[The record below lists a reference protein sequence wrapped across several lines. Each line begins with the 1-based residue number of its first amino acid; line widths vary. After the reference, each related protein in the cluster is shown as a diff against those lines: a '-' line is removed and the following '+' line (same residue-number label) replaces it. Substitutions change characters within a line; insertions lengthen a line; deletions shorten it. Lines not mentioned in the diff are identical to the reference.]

1 MTFDA
6 SAPIVFDYFSHVPAE
21 KFRLTQTYTMQFS
34 NQTGVVGLLDFN
46 GPAMTFT
53 GDADESAKAFLEFL
67 EVHFQGRLKEEFERG
82 RKQGLEEATHVCDNE
97 KWDHQTGAYTIRYI
111 DIYNGACDDCMKAIG
126 RLS

>member
-1 MTFDA
+1 MLPDLHEL
-6 SAPIVFDYFSHVPAE
+6 DRWE
-21 KFRLTQTYTMQFS
+21 K
-34 NQTGVVGLLDFN
+34 GVVVRQDVMQQRMREYGALC
-46 GPAMTFT
+46 
-53 GDADESAKAFLEFL
+53 
-67 EVHFQGRLKEEFERG
+67 